1 LKESIELSKYNK
13 IFDLISREENIKAN
27 QLLNNINYK
36 TRVFESIKKYCE
48 DIFNFIIKHSN
59 RTNNINNK
67 LNQLT

>member
-1 LKESIELSKYNK
+1 MKESVKLSKYNK
-13 IFDLISREENIKAN
+13 IFDLISKAVNIKTY

-48 DIFNFIIKHSN
+48 DIFNFIIKYSN

-67 LNQLT
+67 LNQLI